1 MTPDATASVD
11 DSGAEVMASVDSTQT
26 GQRLIIADISRDDA
40 WLAADVADALALD
53 DWR

>member
-11 DSGAEVMASVDSTQT
+11 DSGAEVMASVDRTQT

-40 WLAADVADALALD
+40 WLAADVADALELD